1 MPIHKALLLRVLRG
15 KSFLGGRTA
24 MTRHTALLAIAACSA
39 WSAHAQTFPAKPV
52 RLVVPFAAGGST
64 DIIARVLGQKLN
76 EMWGQPV
83 LVDNRAGGSTVIG
96 TEIVAKAPPDG
107 HTLLVTPAP
116 FTIVPSLAPRLP
128 YDPHKDFEPITLINT
143 TPLVVVVNPGVPAKS
158 IKELVALAKA
168 KPGVLNYGSS
178 GSGGSN
184 HLAGELFNAMAGVRM
199 VHVPYKG
206 NAPALTDLIGGHV
219 DVVFNGLTSALPFIK
234 SGKLRALGM
243 TSLNRSATLPEVPTL
258 DEAGLKGFQAVAWNG
273 LIAPARTPK
282 AVIDRINADVLK
294 VIRAPELI
302 EKLKAE
308 GSDPVGSTVG
318 EYSKFLRDEIAK
330 WNKVIRM
337 ANIKGI

>member
-1 MPIHKALLLRVLRG
+1 MMKLRCALLLL
-15 KSFLGGRTA
+15 LGGL
-24 MTRHTALLAIAACSA
+24 ALD
-39 WSAHAQTFPAKPV
+39 AQAQNYPVKAV

-64 DIIARVLGQKLN
+64 DIIGRVIAQKLN

-96 TEIVAKAPPDG
+96 TDIVAKSPPDG

-116 FTIVPSLAPRLP
+116 FTIVPSLIQKLP

-143 TPLVVVVNPGVPAKS
+143 TPLVVVVHPGVPAKS
-158 IKELVALAKA
+158 IKELIALAKA
-168 KPGVLNYGSS
+168 RPGALNYGSS

-184 HLAGELFNAMAGVRM
+184 HLAGELFNAMAGVKM
-199 VHVPYKG
+199 IHVPYKG

-219 DVVFNGLTSALPFIK
+219 DAVFNGLTSALPFIK

-243 TSLNRSATLPEVPTL
+243 TSLNRSAALPAVPTL

-273 LIAPARTPK
+273 LTAPARTPK
-282 AVIDRINADVLK
+282 NIIDKINADVLK
-294 VIRAPELI
+294 VIRSPELV

-308 GSDPVGSTVG
+308 GSDPVGSSVQQY
-318 EYSKFLRDEIAK
+318 ERFLRDEIAK
-330 WNKVIRM
+330 WNKVIKL
-337 ANIKGI
+337 ANITGL

>member
-1 MPIHKALLLRVLRG
+1 MNFAKLAMIALG
-15 KSFLGGRTA
+15 C
-24 MTRHTALLAIAACSA
+24 CSA
-39 WSAHAQTFPAKPV
+39 AAHGQSFPVKPV
-52 RLVVPFAAGGST
+52 RLIVPFAPGGST
-64 DIIARVLGQKLN
+64 DIVARVLGQKLN

-116 FTIVPSLAPRLP
+116 FTIVPSLVPKLP

-143 TPLVVVVNPGVPAKS
+143 TPLVVVVHPGVPAKS

-168 KPGVLNYGSS
+168 KPGALNYGSS

-184 HLAGELFNAMAGVRM
+184 HLAGELFNAMANVKM

-206 NAPALTDLIGGHV
+206 NAPALTDLVGGHV

-243 TSLNRSATLPEVPTL
+243 TSLNRSATLPQVPTL

-273 LIAPARTPK
+273 LTAPARTPK
-282 AVIDRINADVLK
+282 NVVDRINADVLK
-294 VIRAPELI
+294 VVRAPELV
-302 EKLKAE
+302 EKLRTE
-308 GSDPVGSTVG
+308 GSDPVGSSVDA
-318 EYSKFLRDEIAK
+318 YAKFLRDEIAK
-330 WNKVIRM
+330 WNKVIRF
-337 ANIKGI
+337 ANIKGL